1 MVTKNQ
7 LMSLSEHDRKRVIKI
22 QKELAGLDKKFYR
35 NPTMALWKRIDK
47 LQAERDEIL
56 NG

>member
-1 MVTKNQ
+1 
-7 LMSLSEHDRKRVIKI
+7 MSLSEHDRKRVIKI